1 MTESTLLS
9 VIGVGLSTQV
19 PKGWGFGGGG
29 NGAVLEGW
37 GFTGF
42 WPSKIMKKQPS
53 FFIVVGLRSRTAFC
67 ASKICFLC

>member
-19 PKGWGFGGGG
+19 PEGWGFGGGS
-29 NGAVLEGW
+29 NWVEFRAC
-37 GFTGF
+37 GFIGF

-53 FFIVVGLRSRTAFC
+53 FFVVVGLRSRTAFC